1 MGWGFQRHELMV
13 PLKALK
19 SAYVDDFRRLLEVL
33 KCHHSPL
40 QACSDSPELHH
51 KSHTA
56 STFKIQIL
64 LEWSI
69 SATRM
74 HVLMCRRI
82 TWICFNCIFWAP
94 ETRICDSV
102 GLVRSSGICLGTVQA
117 VHGPCYGNAT
127 LRAVGFQR
135 KERRGSWLNHAP
147 GQN

>member
-1 MGWGFQRHELMV
+1 MV

-64 LEWSI
+64 LE
-69 SATRM
+69 
-74 HVLMCRRI
+74 
-82 TWICFNCIFWAP
+82 
-94 ETRICDSV
+94 
-102 GLVRSSGICLGTVQA
+102 
-117 VHGPCYGNAT
+117 
-127 LRAVGFQR
+127 
-135 KERRGSWLNHAP
+135 
-147 GQN
+147 

>member
-64 LEWSI
+64 LE
-69 SATRM
+69 
-74 HVLMCRRI
+74 
-82 TWICFNCIFWAP
+82 
-94 ETRICDSV
+94 
-102 GLVRSSGICLGTVQA
+102 
-117 VHGPCYGNAT
+117 
-127 LRAVGFQR
+127 
-135 KERRGSWLNHAP
+135 
-147 GQN
+147 